1 MKTENFSKSLNNIN
15 EKYIDETVNYKT
27 GSGTKKTGLNKSLKV
42 WRIIAIAACA
52 LLAVSITGAA
62 IIATGTAGK
71 KYKSDAYEYTP
82 DKGGAAAYEPG
93 YDGET
98 YYDSAG
104 GIAEDGSN
112 SQNAS
117 GSGSSV
123 IFENSIPEN
132 ANAKM
137 IYTVNMR
144 VSTTRFDESC
154 NDIENAV
161 KANGGYCENMDVSN
175 SSSSYRNAFYT
186 MRIPSENLDAFLQ
199 DAEKFGSIASISK
212 NAEDVSADY
221 YDIETRLTTEKAKL
235 ARLNEL
241 LAAAN
246 DISDILI
253 IEDQIFETQRT
264 IDELSGSLKSYDSK
278 VDYSTVTIDL
288 EEVYKISSSDSPLTF
303 GEKISQAF
311 SNGISGF
318 GSFLEDV
325 AIWFASAWIWLL
337 IIAIVVA
344 AVVIILVRTLRKK

>member
-15 EKYIDETVNYKT
+15 EKYIDETVNYKA
-27 GSGTKKTGLNKSLKV
+27 GSDTKRMGQNKSLKV
-42 WRIIAIAACA
+42 WRIIAITACS
-52 LLAVSITGAA
+52 LLAVSITGVV
-62 IIATGTAGK
+62 IIAAGTAGK
-71 KYKSDAYEYTP
+71 RYKNDAYEYTP
-82 DKGGAAAYEPG
+82 DNGRAAAYEPDSDG
-93 YDGET
+93 KMYYDGT
-98 YYDSAG
+98 G
-104 GIAEDGSN
+104 GITEDGSN
-112 SQNAS
+112 TQSAS

-123 IFENSIPEN
+123 IFENGIPEN

-137 IYTVNMR
+137 IYTVNVR
-144 VSTTRFDESC
+144 VTTTRFDESC
-154 NDIENAV
+154 KDIESAV
-161 KANGGYCENMDVSN
+161 KANGGYCESMDVSN

-199 DAEKFGSIASISK
+199 DAEKSSSIASISK

-241 LAAAN
+241 IAAAN

-278 VDYSTVTIDL
+278 VDYSTVIINL
-288 EEVYKISSSDSPLTF
+288 EEVYKITSSDNPLTF

-318 GSFLEDV
+318 GNFLEDV
-325 AIWFASAWIWLL
+325 AIWFASTWIWML
-337 IIAIVVA
+337 IIAVVVA